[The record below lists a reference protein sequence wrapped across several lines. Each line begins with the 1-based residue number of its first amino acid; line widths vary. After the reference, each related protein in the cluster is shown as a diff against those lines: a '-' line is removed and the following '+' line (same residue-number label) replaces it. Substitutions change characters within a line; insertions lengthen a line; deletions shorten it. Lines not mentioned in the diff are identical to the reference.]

1 MEHRTKRYCVMSLNK
16 GREQYV
22 DSFDLLDQAKLCV
35 NRMQL
40 DYHFFLHD
48 KRISFPDLVIR
59 DTHECPSERPTGT
72 TDRLR
77 RMKRID
83 AENDRRKR
91 ERRKRQGRRPRVRSC
106 CRNRRRRSG
115 SAP

>member
-1 MEHRTKRYCVMSLNK
+1 MEQRTKRYCVMSMNN

-59 DTHECPSERPTGT
+59 DSRECTIERETGRKT
-72 TDRLR
+72 GDKLR
-77 RMKRID
+77 RMKRIES
-83 AENDRRKR
+83 ENDRRTR
-91 ERRKRQGRRPRVRSC
+91 EWRKRHEAAPR
-106 CRNRRRRSG
+106 
-115 SAP
+115 A

>member
-1 MEHRTKRYCVMSLNK
+1 MERRTKRYCVMSLNNGK
-16 GREQYV
+16 EQYV

-59 DTHECPSERPTGT
+59 DSRECTIERETGRKT
-72 TDRLR
+72 GDKLR

-83 AENDRRKR
+83 ADNDRRTQ
-91 ERRKRQGRRPRVRSC
+91 EWRKRHEASPR
-106 CRNRRRRSG
+106 
-115 SAP
+115 A

>member
-1 MEHRTKRYCVMSLNK
+1 MEQRTKRYCVMSLNN
-16 GREQYV
+16 GGEQYV

-59 DTHECPSERPTGT
+59 DSRECTIERETGRKT
-72 TDRLR
+72 GDKLR

-83 AENDRRKR
+83 ADNDRRTL
-91 ERRKRQGRRPRVRSC
+91 EWRKRHEAAPR
-106 CRNRRRRSG
+106 
-115 SAP
+115 A

>member
-1 MEHRTKRYCVMSLNK
+1 MEQRTKRYCVMSMNN

-48 KRISFPDLVIR
+48 KRISFPYLVIR
-59 DTHECPSERPTGT
+59 DSRECPIERDTGRKT
-72 TDRLR
+72 GDKLR

-83 AENDRRKR
+83 AENDRRTL
-91 ERRKRQGRRPRVRSC
+91 EWRKRHEAAPR
-106 CRNRRRRSG
+106 
-115 SAP
+115 A

>member
-1 MEHRTKRYCVMSLNK
+1 MEQRTKRYCVMSINN
-16 GREQYV
+16 GVEQYV

-59 DTHECPSERPTGT
+59 DTRECPIEQTTG
-72 TDRLR
+72 DKLR
-77 RMKRID
+77 RMKLID
-83 AENDRRKR
+83 AENDRRTQ
-91 ERRKRQGRRPRVRSC
+91 EWRKRHEDSPR
-106 CRNRRRRSG
+106 
-115 SAP
+115 A

>member
-1 MEHRTKRYCVMSLNK
+1 MEHRKKRYCVMSVIN
-16 GREQYV
+16 GEERYV

-59 DTHECPSERPTGT
+59 DTRECPIEWPTGRKT
-72 TDRLR
+72 TDKLR

-83 AENDRRKR
+83 AENDRRTL
-91 ERRKRQGRRPRVRSC
+91 EWRKRHEAAPR
-106 CRNRRRRSG
+106 
-115 SAP
+115 A

>member
-1 MEHRTKRYCVMSLNK
+1 MEQRTKRYCVMSINK
-16 GREQYV
+16 GVEQYV

-59 DTHECPSERPTGT
+59 DSRECTIERETGRKT
-72 TDRLR
+72 GDKLR

-83 AENDRRKR
+83 ADNDRRTR
-91 ERRKRQGRRPRVRSC
+91 EWRKRHEAAPR
-106 CRNRRRRSG
+106 
-115 SAP
+115 A

>member
-1 MEHRTKRYCVMSLNK
+1 MEQRTKRYCVMSMNN
-16 GREQYV
+16 GAEQYV

-59 DTHECPSERPTGT
+59 DTRECPIEWPTGRKT
-72 TDRLR
+72 GDKLR

-83 AENDRRKR
+83 AENDRRTL
-91 ERRKRQGRRPRVRSC
+91 EWRKRHEAAPR
-106 CRNRRRRSG
+106 
-115 SAP
+115 A

>member
-1 MEHRTKRYCVMSLNK
+1 MEQRTKRYCVMSIIK

-22 DSFDLLDQAKLCV
+22 DSIDLLDQAKLCV

-59 DTHECPSERPTGT
+59 DSRECTIERETGRKT
-72 TDRLR
+72 GDKLR

-83 AENDRRKR
+83 ADNDRRTR
-91 ERRKRQGRRPRVRSC
+91 EWRKRHEAAPR
-106 CRNRRRRSG
+106 
-115 SAP
+115 A

>member
-1 MEHRTKRYCVMSLNK
+1 MERRTKRYCVMSMNK
-16 GREQYV
+16 GVEQYV

-59 DTHECPSERPTGT
+59 DTRECPIERETGRKT
-72 TDRLR
+72 TDKLR

-83 AENDRRKR
+83 AENDRRTQ
-91 ERRKRQGRRPRVRSC
+91 EWRKRHEAAPR
-106 CRNRRRRSG
+106 
-115 SAP
+115 A

>member
-1 MEHRTKRYCVMSLNK
+1 MERRTKRYCVMSMNN

-59 DTHECPSERPTGT
+59 DTRECPIEWPTGRKT
-72 TDRLR
+72 ADKLR

-83 AENDRRKR
+83 AENDRRTR
-91 ERRKRQGRRPRVRSC
+91 EWRKRHEAAPR
-106 CRNRRRRSG
+106 
-115 SAP
+115 A

>member
-1 MEHRTKRYCVMSLNK
+1 MEQRIKRYCVMSMNN
-16 GREQYV
+16 GEEQYV

-59 DTHECPSERPTGT
+59 DSRECTIEWPTGRKT
-72 TDRLR
+72 GDKLR

-83 AENDRRKR
+83 AENDRSTREWRKR
-91 ERRKRQGRRPRVRSC
+91 HEAAPR
-106 CRNRRRRSG
+106 
-115 SAP
+115 A

>member
-1 MEHRTKRYCVMSLNK
+1 MEHITKRYCVMSMNK
-16 GREQYV
+16 GVEQYV

-59 DTHECPSERPTGT
+59 DTRECPIERATGRKT
-72 TDRLR
+72 GDKLR
-77 RMKRID
+77 RMKRIEK
-83 AENDRRKR
+83 ENDRRTR
-91 ERRKRQGRRPRVRSC
+91 EWRKRHEAAPR
-106 CRNRRRRSG
+106 
-115 SAP
+115 A

>member
-1 MEHRTKRYCVMSLNK
+1 MERRTKRYCVMSMNN

-59 DTHECPSERPTGT
+59 DTHECP
-72 TDRLR
+72 
-77 RMKRID
+77 ID
-83 AENDRRKR
+83 GKPG
-91 ERRKRQGRRPRVRSC
+91 ERRATICAG
-106 CRNRRRRSG
+106 
-115 SAP
+115 

>member
-1 MEHRTKRYCVMSLNK
+1 MERRTKRYCVMSVIN
-16 GREQYV
+16 GEERYV

-59 DTHECPSERPTGT
+59 DSRECTIERETGRKT
-72 TDRLR
+72 GDKLR

-83 AENDRRKR
+83 AENDRRTR
-91 ERRKRQGRRPRVRSC
+91 EWRKRHEAAPR
-106 CRNRRRRSG
+106 
-115 SAP
+115 A